1 MKENWQKENLE
12 KTKEV
17 LNEHFS
23 QREQEAM
30 TKEMIRI
37 RPKKIIIMPFNTLH
51 FEEKLNIDELE
62 IKDYYEDLI
71 WNAPIERKSI
81 FNKIKDILS
90 SFYWGLRYN
99 LWFFLF
105 KTQII
110 KIKRKRVNKWMKK
123 T

>member
-1 MKENWQKENLE
+1 MKNLKENWQKENLE

-17 LNEHFS
+17 LNEHFE
-23 QREQEAM
+23 RWKQERM
-30 TKEMIRI
+30 FKEMYEAFHPQYTTIE
-37 RPKKIIIMPFNTLH
+37 LH
-51 FEEKLNIDELE
+51 TGRNWDLDESE
-62 IKDYYEDLI
+62 ISDFYDKLI
-71 WNAPIERKSI
+71 WEDKIEKKSF

-110 KIKRKRVNKWMKK
+110 KK
-123 T
+123 